1 MKIKIIVL
9 ALFALLQ
16 NGYSQVAVGYFP
28 FQSVLAVSTNTEKML
43 WLDYKLETNSFVSN
57 LNMELSPKWNF
68 KRRESVNYYVGAGI
82 AFNPLYAF
90 SDLPVVN
97 GGFLDFGA
105 RIKPLKQLKNL
116 QVVFELSPYVN
127 ADFAGGN
134 IRSKLG
140 LAWNFSK

>member
-43 WLDYKLETNSFVSN
+43 WLDYKIETNYFVSN

-68 KRRESVNYYVGAGI
+68 KRTESVNYYAGLGI
-82 AFNPLYAF
+82 AFNPLFAF
-90 SDLPVVN
+90 SDLPVVS
-97 GGFLDFGA
+97 GSFIDFGA
-105 RIKPLKQLKNL
+105 RIKPLKNAKNF

-127 ADFAGGN
+127 SDFVGGN
-134 IRSKLG
+134 LRSKLG
-140 LAWNFSK
+140 LAWNFAK